1 MMTNKVILNDGVFYS
16 LISLKEAIAL
26 NNIKKIVINVSSDLM
41 LYYSEN
47 NLDNYDYYIDDLI
60 YYLTDKLEIIKDEI
74 LTTEEIKIYSNK
86 IILNV

>member
-1 MMTNKVILNDGVFYS
+1 MTNKVILNDGVFYS

>member
-16 LISLKEAIAL
+16 LISLKEAITL